1 MIRTVTPSTLPRL
14 AALLADAN
22 DAPYDIR
29 PVSAEKCFGRG
40 VAGEPVVRVFGDFQ
54 GVAVTCGHYLRLL
67 AVAREHRGRGIGTA
81 LLEDSG
87 ARVIAAEGGNY
98 FTPGV
103 ARSDEGS
110 IRFFTSRGYE
120 ETASTQNLVARELPA
135 EIPAG
140 VRQTAADDE
149 RVLSFIEREFGRIW
163 RFEASRAP
171 ILFYAEVEG
180 VVAGFAAHDAN
191 NRGLGWFGPTGVAK
205 ELRGR
210 GIGRRLL
217 LASLA
222 DLRRRGYRQAVIPW
236 TDAIDFYRKSCGAEV
251 AERFVTLARYSR
263 QP

>member
-1 MIRTVTPSTLPRL
+1 MLRTATRADLPRL
-14 AALLADAN
+14 ADLLAEAN
-22 DAPYDIR
+22 DSPYDIR
-29 PVSAEKCFGRG
+29 VVAEEKCFGRG
-40 VAGEPVVRVFGDFQ
+40 VGGDPIVRVFGDFH
-54 GVAVTCGHYLRLL
+54 GVAVTCGKALRIL
-67 AVAREHRGRGIGTA
+67 AVRREARGKKVGLT

-87 ARVIAAEGGNY
+87 AQVIAAEAGNY

-103 ARSDEGS
+103 WSGDGNS
-110 IRFFTSRGYE
+110 IRFFTGRGYRQSAE
-120 ETASTQNLVARELPA
+120 TQNLIARELP
-135 EIPAG
+135 ERIPEG
-140 VRQTAADDE
+140 VRQAAPDDE
-149 RVLSFIEREFGRIW
+149 RVLDFIERQFGQIW

-171 ILFYAEVEG
+171 LLFYVEHEG
-180 VVAGFAAHDAN
+180 EVAGFAAHDAN

-236 TDAIDFYRKSCGAEV
+236 TDAIDFYRKACGAEV
-251 AERFVTLARYSR
+251 AERFVTLRRYSP